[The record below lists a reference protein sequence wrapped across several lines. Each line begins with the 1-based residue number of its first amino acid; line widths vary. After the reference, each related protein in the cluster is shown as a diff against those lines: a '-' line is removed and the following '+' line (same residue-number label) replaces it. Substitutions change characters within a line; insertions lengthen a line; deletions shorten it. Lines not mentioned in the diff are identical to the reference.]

1 MESIKS
7 KIKMKIKRK
16 KRIKGSKETEEL
28 GRAISMLGEIIR
40 LVKKLEREPHVSKTI
55 MALDN
60 LTRIFCGY
68 DRELTGFSLYD
79 MLIDSVKDNIKKL
92 LS

>member
-1 MESIKS
+1 
-7 KIKMKIKRK
+7 
-16 KRIKGSKETEEL
+16 
-28 GRAISMLGEIIR
+28 MLEEIIR
-40 LVKKLEREPHVSKTI
+40 LVKKLEREPNVSKTI

-60 LTRIFCGY
+60 LTSIFCGY